1 MKGVDNVNKYVNID
15 SVVSKSCDQSVNEV
29 LTHNQH

>member
-1 MKGVDNVNKYVNID
+1 MKGVDNYDKHVNID
-15 SVVSKSCDQSVNEV
+15 SVVSKSYYQSVNEV